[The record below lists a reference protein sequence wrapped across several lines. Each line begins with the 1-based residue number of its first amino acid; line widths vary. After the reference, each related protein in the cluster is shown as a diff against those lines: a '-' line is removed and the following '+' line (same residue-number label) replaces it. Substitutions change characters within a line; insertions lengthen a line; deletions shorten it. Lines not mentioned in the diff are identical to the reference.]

1 MQWKNEWG
9 GEILF
14 SHGSPNS
21 CGTAI
26 LIRNNTNYSV
36 LSTTRD
42 PLGRFIILK
51 IQIDDKVYVLVNI
64 YAPNKDKD
72 LIQFFRKLHGLLQ
85 MEDLDS
91 EENIILGGDFNCPLN
106 PALDKHGGVMIPRR
120 AAIDSIETLQSELDL
135 VDIWRIKNPQTRSY
149 TWSQKSPTVLCRLDF
164 WLISNNLCD
173 FINATEIQPAI
184 RTDHACLLYTS
195 DAADE

>member
-164 WLISNNLCD
+164 WLISNNL
-173 FINATEIQPAI
+173 
-184 RTDHACLLYTS
+184 
-195 DAADE
+195 

>member
-1 MQWKNEWG
+1 MQWGNEWG

-21 CGTAI
+21 SGRAI

-106 PALDKHGGVMIPRR
+106 PALDKHGR
-120 AAIDSIETLQSELDL
+120 DCLKDNQYL
-135 VDIWRIKNPQTRSY
+135 VLKGAFCLRKGYSNQITSY
-149 TWSQKSPTVLCRLDF
+149 T
-164 WLISNNLCD
+164 
-173 FINATEIQPAI
+173 
-184 RTDHACLLYTS
+184 
-195 DAADE
+195 

>member
-1 MQWKNEWG
+1 MNGVAKY
-9 GEILF
+9 F
-14 SHGSPNS
+14 SHME
-21 CGTAI
+21 A
-26 LIRNNTNYSV
+26 LIHAV
-36 LSTTRD
+36 LQYWSETTRD

-106 PALDKHGGVMIPRR
+106 PALDKTRWCH
-120 AAIDSIETLQSELDL
+120 DS
-135 VDIWRIKNPQTRSY
+135 K
-149 TWSQKSPTVLCRLDF
+149 KS
-164 WLISNNLCD
+164 SNW
-173 FINATEIQPAI
+173 
-184 RTDHACLLYTS
+184 
-195 DAADE
+195 